1 MSAPMTFYEKIKRF
15 IKYQPITS
23 TILLINFVM
32 TVILFLDGNFSINTL
47 VKYGGLNP
55 LLITQFHEYYRLVT
69 VMFLHG
75 SIIHFLVNSLAIYF
89 LAGQMELILG
99 PRKYALLYF
108 VSGIGSSLLV
118 VLLGAEDKITVGAS
132 GAIFGI
138 MGGMLLLT
146 FIRSQWFNKQSINSI
161 RQMTI
166 INLVITFLVP
176 NISAAGHIGGL
187 ITGILLF
194 YFLTPEIPYFI
205 EKQRK
210 SKIEPQEQKD
220 QFN

>member
-1 MSAPMTFYEKIKRF
+1 MAFYQKIKRF

-23 TILLINFVM
+23 SILLVNLVM
-32 TVILFLDGNFSINTL
+32 TIILFVDGNFSINTL

-55 LLITQFHEYYRLVT
+55 IFITQFHEYYRLVT

-99 PRKYALLYF
+99 PRKYTLLYF

-118 VLLGAEDKITVGAS
+118 VLLGAQDKITVGAS

-146 FIRSQWFNKQSINSI
+146 FTRSKWFNKQSINSI
-161 RQMTI
+161 RQMTV

-187 ITGILLF
+187 ITGIILF
-194 YFLTPEIPYFI
+194 YFLTPEIPYFF

-210 SKIEPQEQKD
+210 QKLEEQQQQKD

>member
-1 MSAPMTFYEKIKRF
+1 MNALIKIKRF

-23 TILLINFVM
+23 SILFINLIM
-32 TVILFLDGNFSINTL
+32 TVILFIDGNFSIVTL
-47 VKYGGLNP
+47 IKYGGLNP
-55 LLITQFHEYYRLVT
+55 LLITQFHEYYRLLT

-75 SIIHFLVNSLAIYF
+75 SIIHFLVNSFAIFY

-99 PRKYALLYF
+99 PKKYALLYF

-118 VLLGAEDKITVGAS
+118 VLFGAQDQITVGAS

-146 FIRSQWFNKQSINSI
+146 FTRSKWFNKQTIRSI

-166 INLVITFLVP
+166 INLAITFLVP
-176 NISAAGHIGGL
+176 NISVYGHLGGL
-187 ITGILLF
+187 ITGIILF
-194 YFLTPEIPYFI
+194 YFITPEIPYFF

-210 SKIEPQEQKD
+210 QKQEEQTKD

>member
-1 MSAPMTFYEKIKRF
+1 MNFYAKIKRF

-23 TILLINFVM
+23 FILFINLVM
-32 TVILFLDGNFSINTL
+32 TIILFIDGNFSIVTL
-47 VKYGGLNP
+47 IKYGGLNP
-55 LLITQFHEYYRLVT
+55 LLITQFHEYYRLLT

-75 SIIHFLVNSLAIYF
+75 SIIHFLVNSFAIFY

-99 PRKYALLYF
+99 PKKYALLYF
-108 VSGIGSSLLV
+108 ASGIGSSLLV
-118 VLLGAEDKITVGAS
+118 VLFGAQDQITVGAS

-146 FIRSQWFNKQSINSI
+146 FTRSKWFNKQTIRSI

-166 INLVITFLVP
+166 INLAITFLVP
-176 NISAAGHIGGL
+176 NISVYGHLGGL
-187 ITGILLF
+187 ITGIILF
-194 YFLTPEIPYFI
+194 YFITPEIPYFF

-210 SKIEPQEQKD
+210 QKQEEQAKD

>member
-1 MSAPMTFYEKIKRF
+1 MTFYEKIKRF
-15 IKYQPITS
+15 LKYQPITS
-23 TILLINFVM
+23 SILLINFVM
-32 TVILFLDGNFSINTL
+32 TIILFIDGNFSINTL

-99 PRKYALLYF
+99 TKKYILLYF

-118 VLLGAEDKITVGAS
+118 VLLGAPDVVSVGAS
-132 GAIFGI
+132 GALFGI

-146 FIRSQWFNKQSINSI
+146 FTRTKWFNKQSIRSI
-161 RQMTI
+161 RQMVL
-166 INLVITFLVP
+166 INLAITFLVP
-176 NISAAGHIGGL
+176 NISIYGHLGGL
-187 ITGILLF
+187 ITGLVLF
-194 YFLTPEIPYFI
+194 YFITPEIPYFY

-210 SKIEPQEQKD
+210 QKLEEQQQKD
-220 QFN
+220 QFS